1 MPEHE
6 PELGLSDEVF
16 PQGAA
21 PADDDVE
28 DAPDGDRLEA
38 TADGAADEAA
48 EA

>member
-21 PADDDVE
+21 PAEDDVE
-28 DAPDGDRLEA
+28 DAPAETAEA